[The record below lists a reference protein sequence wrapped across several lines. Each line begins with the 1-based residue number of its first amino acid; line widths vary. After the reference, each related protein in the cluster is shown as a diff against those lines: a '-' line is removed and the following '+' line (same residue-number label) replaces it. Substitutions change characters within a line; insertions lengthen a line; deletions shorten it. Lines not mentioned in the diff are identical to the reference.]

1 MLVRWTYFYKPGSV
15 IEPWLWPERLS
26 GGLGISRVD
35 LKEAGMTKVLR
46 FPASISASP
55 ISSDTSPSKKPRHDV
70 FVSVALFSAI
80 GLLASLVAI
89 LFGQPGAWY

>member
-1 MLVRWTYFYKPGSV
+1 MLVRWTYFLTPGSV

-26 GGLGISRVD
+26 RGLDISRVD

-46 FPASISASP
+46 FPASISTSP